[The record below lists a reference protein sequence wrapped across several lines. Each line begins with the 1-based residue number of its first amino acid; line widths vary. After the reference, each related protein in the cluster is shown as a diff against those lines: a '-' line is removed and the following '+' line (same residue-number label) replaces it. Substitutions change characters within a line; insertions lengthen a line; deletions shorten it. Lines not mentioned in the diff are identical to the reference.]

1 MRNQMRPVHPGE
13 VLREE
18 FLAPL
23 GMSASALA
31 AALGVP
37 ANRTTMLVREA
48 RAVTADTAL
57 RLARYF
63 GTTAEFWLALQSTYD
78 LRVAEQQAGAAIRKA
93 VRPMKL
99 AKTG

>member
-18 FLAPL
+18 FLVPL
-23 GMSASALA
+23 AMSASALA

-37 ANRTTMLVREA
+37 ANRTTLLAREA
-48 RAVTADTAL
+48 RGVTADTAL

-63 GTTAEFWLALQSTYD
+63 GTTPEFWLALQFTYD
-78 LRVAEQQAGAAIRKA
+78 LRLAEQETGAAIRKA
-93 VRPMKL
+93 VRPMRM
-99 AKTG
+99 AKAG

>member
-37 ANRTTMLVREA
+37 ANRTTLLVREV
-48 RAVTADTAL
+48 RGVTADTAL

-63 GTTAEFWLALQSTYD
+63 GTTPEFWLGLQTTYD
-78 LRVAEQQAGAAIRKA
+78 LRVAERETGVAIRKA
-93 VRPMKL
+93 VRPMRV
-99 AKTG
+99 AKAG